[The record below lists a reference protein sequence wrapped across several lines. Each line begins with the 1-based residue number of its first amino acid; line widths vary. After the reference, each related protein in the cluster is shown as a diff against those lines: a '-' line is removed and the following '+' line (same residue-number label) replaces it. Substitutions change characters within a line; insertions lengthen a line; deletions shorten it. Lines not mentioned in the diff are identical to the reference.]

1 MTNNGISDYGESE
14 LRGHEMKRSMTR
26 GKTIARKRMSTM
38 LLAANS
44 ADTWIGKTPHRVLY
58 HCTTFH
64 TRIGQAVIQ
73 KKDYRHEYSFILDNG
88 LNQLAHGHILFK

>member
-1 MTNNGISDYGESE
+1 
-14 LRGHEMKRSMTR
+14 
-26 GKTIARKRMSTM
+26 MSPK

-73 KKDYRHEYSFILDNG
+73 KKDYRHEYFFILDNG
-88 LNQLAHGHILFK
+88 LNQPAHGDILFK